1 MVSKNK
7 ALKMAIDF
15 FKVLGLGIFAC
26 VAITTAFALIIAW
39 LKLSCKFLDYVWTIM

>member
-1 MVSKNK
+1 MTKDKLLTIV
-7 ALKMAIDF
+7 IEG

-26 VAITTAFALIIAW
+26 ISITTAFALIIAW